1 MECAPATVK
10 ALTPPPAYLSGIS
23 ARPPGHPQQTLAKAL
38 PRWFVRRVTPDTPA
52 DFTILYEDN
61 HLLIVDKPAGL
72 LSQGAE
78 PGADH
83 LVKRVTAYLKARYDK
98 PGNVYVG
105 LVHRLDRMTSGVMV
119 LAKTSKAAERL
130 SRAIREHRLG
140 KRYLAVVAGLTPESA
155 TYIDD
160 LVSDESGSRVTPGH
174 RDARRSELRFTRL
187 ATTTPGSPVAASLV
201 EVELISGRKHQ
212 IRVQFATRD
221 HPLIGDRRYG
231 LRIHDNL
238 IDRVALHA
246 YAIALPH
253 PVRGDEL
260 RLVAPI
266 PEDLQAL
273 TRLLRLPVTLPD
285 TASH

>member
-1 MECAPATVK
+1 VPPDAP
-10 ALTPPPAYLSGIS
+10 
-23 ARPPGHPQQTLAKAL
+23 LA
-38 PRWFVRRVTPDTPA
+38 FS
-52 DFTILYEDN
+52 ILYEDN
-61 HLLIVDKPAGL
+61 HLLVVDKPAGL

-78 PGADH
+78 AGDDH
-83 LVKRVTAYLKARYDK
+83 LVQRVTAYLKARYDK

-140 KRYLAVVAGLTPESA
+140 KRYLAVVAGLTAESA
-155 TYIDD
+155 AYIDD
-160 LVSDESGSRVTPGH
+160 LVSDESGTRVAHGH
-174 RDARRSELRFTRL
+174 RDAKRSELRFTRL
-187 ATTTPGSPVAASLV
+187 ATTTSDSPIVASLV

-212 IRVQFATRD
+212 IRVQFSSRG

-231 LRIHDNL
+231 LRAHDDL

-246 YAIALPH
+246 LAIVLPH

-260 RLVAPI
+260 RLVAPL

-273 TRLLRLPVTLPD
+273 MRRLGLRVTLPD
-285 TASH
+285 ISSH